1 MIPVGAQWSL
11 LQLEGNLKSQLGLE
25 TYQAVSTIPSL
36 GIFSIYFLSLT
47 LISSSSLIM
56 LSISNKIHILSVL
69 IGDRGRQLPIAT
81 NAIAQAGQQQ
91 QGGTTSGDM

>member
-1 MIPVGAQWSL
+1 
-11 LQLEGNLKSQLGLE
+11 
-25 TYQAVSTIPSL
+25 
-36 GIFSIYFLSLT
+36 
-47 LISSSSLIM
+47 M

-91 QGGTTSGDM
+91 QGGTTSGDMWPALRVLAQAACGSFS